1 MSLKR
6 QRLGVEEAREIRRRK
21 FQIFA
26 GQGGFR
32 GLSRIGAIEMSLR
45 PRKDASR
52 KDRWDRQIEKDLKD
66 GKLEDLIEK
75 GREDYR
81 EGRTKPLP

>member
-6 QRLGVEEAREIRRRK
+6 QRLGVEKAREIRRRK

-32 GLSRIGAIEMSLR
+32 GLSRIDAIEMSLR
-45 PRKDASR
+45 PR

-66 GKLEDLIEK
+66 GKLKDLIEK

-81 EGRTKPLP
+81 KGRTKPLP

>member
-21 FQIFA
+21 FRIFA

-32 GLSRIGAIEMSLR
+32 GLSRIDAIEMSLR
-45 PRKDASR
+45 PRKDT
-52 KDRWDRQIEKDLKD
+52 WDRQTEKDLKD